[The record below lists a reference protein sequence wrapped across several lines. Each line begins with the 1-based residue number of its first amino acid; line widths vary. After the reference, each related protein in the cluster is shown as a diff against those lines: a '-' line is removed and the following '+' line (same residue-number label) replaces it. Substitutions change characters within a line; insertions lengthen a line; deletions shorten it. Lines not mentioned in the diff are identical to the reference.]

1 MDSSKTCVRKFLFC
15 DPLILTRSLTATS
28 QSSTI
33 FPALELKWENKTNE
47 PVRPPRTLLRAV
59 RIQPPDFTSCR
70 HASSK
75 NPEAA
80 DSQTNVIVLPNAST
94 SAPDVVTTSVNPPPA
109 AEASSVAPDLDPIK
123 IPLPMKKV
131 RRTSRQVQVD
141 RQNQRKQKEINS
153 QAHMRA

>member
-1 MDSSKTCVRKFLFC
+1 MGKQDKRASNAAKFSVACSKNAATK
-15 DPLILTRSLTATS
+15 ILL
-28 QSSTI
+28 
-33 FPALELKWENKTNE
+33 PAAMRAKGYSDVESNNKTLWQQ
-47 PVRPPRTLLRAV
+47 VRRE
-59 RIQPPDFTSCR
+59 
-70 HASSK
+70 ASK
-75 NPEAA
+75 REAA
-80 DSQTNVIVLPNAST
+80 DSQTNVVASSNAST

-123 IPLPMKKV
+123 IPSPMKKV